1 MRVFFYK
8 RVLQFEVMG
17 FFILSHPILIPFP
30 ETVAVNEI
38 DEIHEELLD
47 KCTSNNPKNPNNNDQ
62 MKIISPDDGRVLP
75 AIIEKIPRGN
85 PSTPLGR
92 RKKNSK
98 KMIYHDSNESKSD
111 VMEYCVYGTLLVTC
125 LIILVLW

>member
-1 MRVFFYK
+1 
-8 RVLQFEVMG
+8 MG

-30 ETVAVNEI
+30 ETVAVNEV

-47 KCTSNNPKNPNNNDQ
+47 KCTSNNPKNPNNN
-62 MKIISPDDGRVLP
+62 STLPGRVLP
-75 AIIEKIPRGN
+75 VLIEKIPRGN

-98 KMIYHDSNESKSD
+98 RINYHEANESKSD
-111 VMEYCVYGTLLVTC
+111 VMEYWVYGTLLVTC

>member
-1 MRVFFYK
+1 
-8 RVLQFEVMG
+8 MG

-30 ETVAVNEI
+30 ETVAVNEV

-47 KCTSNNPKNPNNNDQ
+47 KCISNIAKNPNNNDQ
-62 MKIISPDDGRVLP
+62 MKMIVPTISPDNRTIPGRVLP
-75 AIIEKIPRGN
+75 VIIQKRPRGN

-111 VMEYCVYGTLLVTC
+111 VMENCVYGTLLVTC

>member
-1 MRVFFYK
+1 
-8 RVLQFEVMG
+8 MG

-30 ETVAVNEI
+30 ETVAVNEV

-47 KCTSNNPKNPNNNDQ
+47 KCTSNWIVPTEG
-62 MKIISPDDGRVLP
+62 GRVLP
-75 AIIEKIPRGN
+75 ALIEKIPRGN

-98 KMIYHDSNESKSD
+98 KMIYHNSNESKSD